1 MPDEKTVHSTDRRV
15 RKYRIVKRSKL
26 LRGQHGFEKSLIQVA
41 WEEQWPGDNHWKRR
55 TKRLTYDE
63 MHNAYTEVPPM

>member
-1 MPDEKTVHSTDRRV
+1 MIADRTVYSPDRRV
-15 RKYRIVKRSKL
+15 RKYRIVR
-26 LRGQHGFEKSLIQVA
+26 RIKSDLQVA

-63 MHNAYTEVPPM
+63 MHNAYTGVPPI